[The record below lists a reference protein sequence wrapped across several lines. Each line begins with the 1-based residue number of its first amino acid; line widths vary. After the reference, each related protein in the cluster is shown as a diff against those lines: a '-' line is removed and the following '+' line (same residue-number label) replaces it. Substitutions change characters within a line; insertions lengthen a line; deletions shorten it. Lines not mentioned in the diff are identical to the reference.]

1 MITRV
6 TQQMMA
12 QHSLTSMQ
20 GGLSRLAKI
29 QEQLSTGRVINRV
42 SDSPADASAAM
53 RLRSSLVD
61 QQQYARN
68 AADGAAWLNQADQTL
83 QSSVNQVRRARELAI
98 QGASSG
104 SMSTQGREALA
115 AEVDQL
121 REGLIATANATY
133 LDRPVFGGV
142 TAGTQAFD
150 SSGTYVGVNSPV
162 LRTVADGVRVRVDV
176 EGEATFASTGTSV
189 FDELSALST
198 ALRANDT
205 PGIRTEIDELKKHL
219 DAMSTMQSDVGARA
233 KRVEQAD
240 VAAGDADLT
249 LRTRLSDIEN
259 TDLAAATVD
268 LKIQEVAYQA
278 ALATTARVMQPSLV
292 DFLR

>member
-20 GGLSRLAKI
+20 GGLSRLAKV

-53 RLRSSLVD
+53 RLRSALVD

-83 QSSVNQVRRARELAI
+83 QSSVNQVRRARELAL

-121 REGLIATANATY
+121 REGLIATANSTY
-133 LDRPVFGGV
+133 LDRPIFGGV
-142 TAGTQAFD
+142 TAGSQAFD
-150 SSGTYVGVNSPV
+150 ASGTYIGVNGPV
-162 LRTVADGVRVRVDV
+162 LRTVADGVKVRVDV

-189 FDELSALST
+189 FDELTALST

-205 PGIRTEIDELKKHL
+205 AGITRPDRRAEEAPRRDEHH
-219 DAMSTMQSDVGARA
+219 AVGR
-233 KRVEQAD
+233 RLPCQAGG
-240 VAAGDADLT
+240 AG
-249 LRTRLSDIEN
+249 RGCRG
-259 TDLAAATVD
+259 
-268 LKIQEVAYQA
+268 
-278 ALATTARVMQPSLV
+278 
-292 DFLR
+292 